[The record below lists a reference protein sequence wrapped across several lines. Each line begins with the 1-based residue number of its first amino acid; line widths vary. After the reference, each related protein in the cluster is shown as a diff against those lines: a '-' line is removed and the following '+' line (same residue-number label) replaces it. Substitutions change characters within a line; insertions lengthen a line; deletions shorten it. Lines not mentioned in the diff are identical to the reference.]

1 MIIESRIFDCQYKG
15 SIEGFTIRD
24 EDSWC
29 GNTYRLRFPFS
40 DAERCIRI
48 RGWPG
53 RGTRPD
59 PKPGPWFSAITIGRR
74 VPRPGQPGTT
84 KLREITGT
92 QSPRLSRG
100 RPDTGREREAA
111 KLRDETAERN
121 PPCARAA
128 SPEYTEAARLDQKGN
143 PRDRLYSRHR
153 VDVEIFARR
162 PRFLILTRV
171 YQVVKVQIRIAC

>member
-1 MIIESRIFDCQYKG
+1 MRSTTK
-15 SIEGFTIRD
+15 IRD
-24 EDSWC
+24 AAIRTDY
-29 GNTYRLRFPFS
+29 GFHFPTQN
-40 DAERCIRI
+40 DASESEGDPDEGRDRI
-48 RGWPG
+48 RN
-53 RGTRPD
+53 
-59 PKPGPWFSAITIGRR
+59 R
-74 VPRPGQPGTT
+74 VRDSRNNDRTPSTSSRTAGTT

-121 PPCARAA
+121 PLCARAA

-162 PRFLILTRV
+162 PRFLILPRV
-171 YQVVKVQIRIAC
+171 CQVVP